1 MTTEISRGR
10 MQKTMALPFKARTLS
25 QQFGA

>member
-1 MTTEISRGR
+1 MTTEIPRGR
-10 MQKTMALPFKARTLS
+10 MQKMMALPFKVRTLN